1 MPPMS
6 RKFVTHGTGLP
17 DWSAPISHAVA
28 VGNVCYLSGQLSI
41 DVQGKY
47 VPGTTR
53 EETMRA
59 FGNLFAAVRAAGF
72 TVPDIVFID
81 VALIDLADIA
91 EINDVYSELF
101 PESRRPARTVYQAA
115 ALPYG
120 GRVKVM
126 GVAIKDAAAVSE

>member
-1 MPPMS
+1 MPMS
-6 RKFVTHGTGLP
+6 RKFVTHGAGLP

-28 VGNVCYLSGQLSI
+28 VGSVCYLSGQLSI
-41 DVQGKY
+41 DAQGKY
-47 VPGTTR
+47 VPGTAR
-53 EETMRA
+53 EEAMRA

-72 TVPDIVFID
+72 TVRDIVFVD

-91 EINDVYSELF
+91 EVNAVYSELF
-101 PESRRPARTVYQAA
+101 SESRRPARTVYQAA

-126 GVAIKDAAAVSE
+126 GVAIKDGAAVSE